1 MKMQNLKKKG
11 FTLVELVIVI
21 AVVAIL
27 AAVLIPT
34 FASLVKRANLSADQ
48 QAERQINT
56 LLATEFATDKPET
69 LKEVVDMLDANG
81 YNVDALVPLS
91 KGYKFA
97 WDKENNKIIL
107 LADSEVGTY
116 ETLDQGTQY
125 INVKVSNAEAFKKA
139 LEAGS
144 DVTLTAD
151 VTVSNVIS
159 IANDVTI
166 ELNGFNMDLSGNQSR
181 PFELTENANLTI
193 DAGSSTIKCGKYGLV
208 NIPETIKEAN
218 VVLNGGNYIANT
230 DNGAFIKVRPGS
242 GNINITLN
250 NVNYKDTSSDG
261 FILNKNEFKGN
272 LTVTVNGG
280 SYEAFAGMQLDQA
293 TIKDATFKTNAAAFE
308 VHGKATIS
316 NCKITVGNE
325 TVGTAPAAAVAA
337 SANGEVEVSNCT
349 ISGSC
354 AYYVYSSGGTIK
366 ATNNTLTGVTDEFE
380 ITQDNITYPNA
391 VSKVIINGVEKQ

>member
-1 MKMQNLKKKG
+1 MKNSNKKG

-107 LADSEVGTY
+107 LADSEVGSY
-116 ETLDQGTQY
+116 ETLDQGLQY
-125 INVKVSNAEAFKKA
+125 INVKVSNAEDFKKA

-144 DVTLTAD
+144 DVTLTSD
-151 VTVSNVIS
+151 VAVSNVIS

-181 PFELTENANLTI
+181 PFELSENANLTI
-193 DAGSSTIKCGKYGLV
+193 DAGSSTIKCGRYGLV
-208 NIPETIKEAN
+208 NIPEAINEAN
-218 VVLNGGNYIANT
+218 IVLNGGNYIAST

-250 NVNYKDTSSDG
+250 NVNYKEDGNG
-261 FILNKNEFKGN
+261 FILNKHGFNGN

-280 SYEAFAGMQLDQA
+280 TYEAFAGMQLDKA
-293 TIKDATFKTNAAAFE
+293 TIKDATFKTNAVTFE
-308 VHGKATIS
+308 VTGKASIS
-316 NCKITVGNE
+316 NCKITVGNN
-325 TVGTAPAAAVAA
+325 TVGSAPAAAVAA

-349 ISGSC
+349 ISADI
-354 AYYVYSSGGTIK
+354 AYGVYSTGGTIK
-366 ATNNTLTGVTDEFE
+366 ATNNTLTNVSTEYKKYNDGVDQNVEF
-380 ITQDNITYPNA
+380 
-391 VSKVIINGVEKQ
+391 KVIINGVEKQ